1 MQRPDTST
9 KPLPMKIDS
18 ALLGTGFDEIPEYA
32 RKLETMGYDGILSFE
47 GQHDP
52 FLPLSLAATT
62 TEKAELITGIA
73 IAFARNPMVVAY
85 MANDLQ
91 LISKGRFTLG
101 LGSQIRPHIEKRFSE
116 TWSKPNA
123 RMREFIQAVR
133 AIWRAW
139 GEGERL
145 QFRGEFY
152 THTLMAPF
160 FNPGPNPHGTPKIA
174 LAGFGPGMIR
184 VAGEVSDSWL
194 VHPLHTPDY
203 VEKVAFPALDEGAE
217 KGGRDR
223 SAIEVSA
230 QVITMV
236 GTNDEEIEKARQ
248 GARMQMSF
256 YSSTPAYKVMLD
268 HHGWGDLQPELNRMT
283 KEGKWG
289 EMPALITD
297 EMVDAIG
304 VCGSPSEVGKK
315 LRERNTFAQRTTMIL
330 YNETDPDAIEDI
342 VRDLHG

>member
-1 MQRPDTST
+1 
-9 KPLPMKIDS
+9 MKIDS
-18 ALLGTGFDEIPEYA
+18 ALLQTAFDDIADTA
-32 RKLETMGYDGILSFE
+32 RTLEQQGYDGILSFE

-52 FLPLSLAATT
+52 FLPLALAASG
-62 TEKAELITGIA
+62 TERTELITGIA

-133 AIWRAW
+133 AIWHAW
-139 GEGERL
+139 NEGERL

-152 THTLMAPF
+152 THTLMPPF

-184 VAGEVSDSWL
+184 VAGEVADSWL

-203 VEKVAFPALDEGAE
+203 ARKVALPALHEGATE
-217 KGGRDR
+217 AGRDP
-223 SAIEVSA
+223 SDVEVSV

-236 GTNDEEIEKARQ
+236 GSNDEEIERARQ

-256 YSSTPAYKVMLD
+256 YASTPAYKVMLD

-283 KEGKWG
+283 KEGKWR

-304 VCGSPSEVGKK
+304 ICGTPSEVGHR
-315 LRERNTFAQRTTMIL
+315 LRERNAFAGRTTMIL
-330 YNETDPDAIEDI
+330 YNETDPEAVSDI
-342 VRDLHG
+342 VRDLHANP

>member
-1 MQRPDTST
+1 
-9 KPLPMKIDS
+9 MKIDS
-18 ALLGTGFDEIPEYA
+18 ALLDAPFDEIA
-32 RKLETMGYDGILSFE
+32 ATAAKLEGMGYDGILSFE

-52 FLPLSLAATT
+52 FLPLALAATG
-62 TEKAELITGIA
+62 TEKVELITGIA

-133 AIWRAW
+133 AIWHAW
-139 GEGERL
+139 STGERL

-174 LAGFGPGMIR
+174 LAGFGPRMIR

-203 VEKVAFPALDEGAE
+203 VEKVAFPALDAGAAIA
-217 KGGRDR
+217 GRDR
-223 SAIEVSA
+223 STIEVSA

-236 GTNDEEIEKARQ
+236 GSNDEEIERARH

-283 KEGKWG
+283 KEGKWD
-289 EMPALITD
+289 EMPARIPD
-297 EMVDAIG
+297 EMVDTIG
-304 VCGSPSEVGKK
+304 VCGTPSEVGKK
-315 LRERNTFAQRTTMIL
+315 LRERNQFAQRTTMIL
-330 YNETDPDAIEDI
+330 YNQTDPEAVADI
-342 VRDLHG
+342 VRDLCG

>member
-1 MQRPDTST
+1 
-9 KPLPMKIDS
+9 MKIDS
-18 ALLGTGFDEIPEYA
+18 AMMQTALDEVPEAA
-32 RKLETMGYDGILSFE
+32 RKLEELGYDGILSFE

-52 FLPLSLAATT
+52 FLPLALAATT
-62 TEKAELITGIA
+62 TERAELITGIA
-73 IAFARNPMVVAY
+73 IAFARNPMVVAC

-116 TWSKPNA
+116 TWSRPNP

-133 AIWRAW
+133 AIWRTW
-139 GEGERL
+139 NEGERL

-152 THTLMAPF
+152 THTLMSPF

-184 VAGEVSDSWL
+184 VAGEAADSWL

-203 VEKVAFPALDEGAE
+203 ADKVALPALDEGAAR
-217 KGGRDR
+217 GGRDR

-236 GTNDEEIEKARQ
+236 GSNDEEIERARQ

-256 YSSTPAYKVMLD
+256 YGSTPAYKVMLD
-268 HHGWGDLQPELNRMT
+268 HHGWGDLQPELNRMS

-289 EMPALITD
+289 EMGGLITD

-304 VCGSPSEVGKK
+304 VCGTPSEVGHK
-315 LRERNTFAQRTTMIL
+315 LRARNGDWAQRTTMIL
-330 YNETDPDAIEDI
+330 YNETSPDAVQDI
-342 VRDLHG
+342 VRDLHGR

>member
-1 MQRPDTST
+1 
-9 KPLPMKIDS
+9 MKIDS
-18 ALLGTGFDEIPEYA
+18 ALLDAPFDDIA
-32 RKLETMGYDGILSFE
+32 ATAKKLEGMGYDGILSFE

-52 FLPLSLAATT
+52 FLPLALAATG
-62 TEKAELITGIA
+62 TEKTELITGIA

-133 AIWRAW
+133 AIWHAW
-139 GEGERL
+139 STGERL
-145 QFRGEFY
+145 QFRGDFY

-184 VAGEVSDSWL
+184 VAGEVSDSWF

-203 VEKVAFPALDEGAE
+203 IEKVAFPALDEGAE
-217 KGGRDR
+217 KAGRTR
-223 SAIEVSA
+223 AEIEVSA

-236 GTNDEEIEKARQ
+236 GSNDEEVERARQ

-289 EMPALITD
+289 EMPALLPD

-304 VCGSPSEVGKK
+304 VCGTPSEVGKK
-315 LRERNTFAQRTTMIL
+315 LRARNGFAQRTTMIL
-330 YNETDPDAIEDI
+330 YNETDPEAVQDI
-342 VRDLHG
+342 VRDLRG

>member
-1 MQRPDTST
+1 
-9 KPLPMKIDS
+9 MKIDS
-18 ALLGTGFDEIPEYA
+18 AMLQAGLDEVPGLA
-32 RKLETMGYDGILSFE
+32 ASLEEKGYDGILSFE

-52 FLPLSLAATT
+52 FLPLALAATT
-62 TEKAELITGIA
+62 TEKVELITGIA

-91 LISKGRFTLG
+91 LISGGRFTLG

-116 TWSKPNA
+116 TWSRPNA
-123 RMREFIQAVR
+123 RMREFIEAVR
-133 AIWRAW
+133 AIWRTW
-139 GEGERL
+139 NEGDPLR
-145 QFRGEFY
+145 FRGEFY

-184 VAGEVSDSWL
+184 IAGEVADSWL
-194 VHPLHTPDY
+194 VHPLHTPSY
-203 VEKVAFPALDEGAE
+203 VREVAMPALEEGAAKAE
-217 KGGRDR
+217 RDP
-223 SAIEVSA
+223 SEVEVSA

-236 GTNDEEIEKARQ
+236 GRTDEEIERARQ

-268 HHGWGDLQPELNRMT
+268 HHGWGDIQPELNRMS
-283 KEGKWG
+283 KEGRWT
-289 EMPALITD
+289 EMADKVSD

-304 VCGSPSEVGKK
+304 ICGTPSEVGKR
-315 LRERNTFAQRTTMIL
+315 LRERNSFARRTTMIL
-330 YNETDPDAIEDI
+330 YNETDPEAVTDI
-342 VRDLHG
+342 LRDLHGN

>member
-1 MQRPDTST
+1 
-9 KPLPMKIDS
+9 MKIDS
-18 ALLGTGFDEIPEYA
+18 ALLDAPFDDIA
-32 RKLETMGYDGILSFE
+32 ATSGKLEKMGYDGILSFE

-52 FLPLSLAATT
+52 FLPLALAATG
-62 TEKAELITGIA
+62 TERAQLITGIA
-73 IAFARNPMVVAY
+73 IAFARNPMVVAC

-101 LGSQIRPHIEKRFSE
+101 LGSQIKPHIEKRFSE

-123 RMREFIQAVR
+123 RMREFIEAVR
-133 AIWRAW
+133 AIWRTW
-139 GEGERL
+139 NEGERL
-145 QFRGEFY
+145 EFRGEFY

-160 FNPGPNPHGTPKIA
+160 FNPGPNPHGMPEIA

-184 VAGEVSDSWL
+184 VAGEVADQWL

-203 VEKVAFPALDEGAE
+203 AKKVALPALDEGAE
-217 KGGRDR
+217 KTGRTR
-223 SAIEVSA
+223 SDIEVSV

-236 GTNDEEIEKARQ
+236 GSNDEEIERARQ

-256 YSSTPAYKVMLD
+256 YGSTPAYKVMLD
-268 HHGWGDLQPELNRMT
+268 HHGWGDLQPKLNRMT

-289 EMPALITD
+289 DMPALITD

-304 VCGSPSEVGKK
+304 VSGKPSEVGHK
-315 LRERNTFAQRTTMIL
+315 LRERNDFAQRTTMIL
-330 YNETDPDAIEDI
+330 YNETDPEAVADI
-342 VRDLHG
+342 VRDLHGG

>member
-1 MQRPDTST
+1 
-9 KPLPMKIDS
+9 MKIDS
-18 ALLGTGFDEIPEYA
+18 AMLQAGLDEVPSLA
-32 RKLETMGYDGILSFE
+32 ASLEEKGYDGILSFE

-52 FLPLSLAATT
+52 FLPLALAATT
-62 TEKAELITGIA
+62 TEKVELITGIA

-91 LISKGRFTLG
+91 LISGGRFTLG

-116 TWSKPNA
+116 TWSRPNA
-123 RMREFIQAVR
+123 RMREFIEAVR
-133 AIWRAW
+133 AIWRTW
-139 GEGERL
+139 NEGEPLR
-145 QFRGEFY
+145 FRGEFY

-184 VAGEVSDSWL
+184 IAGEVADSWL
-194 VHPLHTPDY
+194 VHPLHTPSY
-203 VEKVAFPALDEGAE
+203 VREVAMPALEEGAA
-217 KGGRDR
+217 KAQRD
-223 SAIEVSA
+223 AQEVEISA

-236 GTNDEEIEKARQ
+236 GRTDEEIERARQ

-268 HHGWGDLQPELNRMT
+268 HHGWGDIQPELNRMSE
-283 KEGKWG
+283 EGRWA
-289 EMPALITD
+289 EMADQVSD

-304 VCGSPSEVGKK
+304 ICGTPSEVGKR
-315 LRERNTFAQRTTMIL
+315 LRERNSFAQRTTMIL
-330 YNETDPDAIEDI
+330 YNETDPEAAADI
-342 VRDLHG
+342 LRDLHGN

>member
-1 MQRPDTST
+1 
-9 KPLPMKIDS
+9 MKIDS
-18 ALLGTGFDEIPEYA
+18 AMLQAGLDEVPGLA
-32 RKLETMGYDGILSFE
+32 ASLEEKGYDGILSFE

-52 FLPLSLAATT
+52 FLPLALAATT
-62 TEKAELITGIA
+62 TEKVELITGIA

-91 LISKGRFTLG
+91 LISGGRFTLG

-116 TWSKPNA
+116 TWSRPNA
-123 RMREFIQAVR
+123 RMREFIEAVR
-133 AIWRAW
+133 AIWRTW
-139 GEGERL
+139 NEGEPLR
-145 QFRGEFY
+145 FRGEFY

-184 VAGEVSDSWL
+184 IAGEVADSWL
-194 VHPLHTPDY
+194 VHPLHTPSY
-203 VEKVAFPALDEGAE
+203 VREVAMPALEEGAA
-217 KGGRDR
+217 KAQRDAR
-223 SAIEVSA
+223 QVEVSA

-236 GTNDEEIEKARQ
+236 GRTDEEIERARQ

-268 HHGWGDLQPELNRMT
+268 HHGWGDIQPELNRMS
-283 KEGKWG
+283 KEGRWT
-289 EMPALITD
+289 EMADKVSD

-304 VCGSPSEVGKK
+304 ICGTPSEVGKR
-315 LRERNTFAQRTTMIL
+315 LRERNSFAGRTTMIL
-330 YNETDPDAIEDI
+330 YNETDPEAVADI
-342 VRDLHG
+342 LRDLHGN

>member
-1 MQRPDTST
+1 
-9 KPLPMKIDS
+9 MKIDA
-18 ALLGTGFDEIPEYA
+18 ALLDAPFDEIA
-32 RKLETMGYDGILSFE
+32 ATAGKLERMGYDGILSFE

-52 FLPLSLAATT
+52 FLPLSLAATG
-62 TEKAELITGIA
+62 TERAELITGIA

-133 AIWRAW
+133 AIWRCW
-139 GEGERL
+139 GEGEKL

-184 VAGEVSDSWL
+184 VAGEVADSWL
-194 VHPLHTPDY
+194 VHPLHSPSY
-203 VEKVAFPALDEGAE
+203 VREVAFRALDEGAA
-217 KGGRDR
+217 KAGRKR
-223 SAIEVSA
+223 SDLEVSA

-236 GTNDEEIEKARQ
+236 GTNDEEIERARN
-248 GARMQMSF
+248 GARMQISF
-256 YSSTPAYKVMLD
+256 YGSTPAYKVMLD

-283 KEGKWG
+283 KEGRWA
-289 EMPALITD
+289 EMPGLIPD
-297 EMVDAIG
+297 EMVDTIG
-304 VCGSPSEVGKK
+304 VCGSPSEVGEK
-315 LRERNTFAQRTTMIL
+315 LRARNDFAQRTTMIL
-330 YNETDPDAIEDI
+330 YNEADPDAVEDI
-342 VRDLHG
+342 VRDLGG

>member
-1 MQRPDTST
+1 
-9 KPLPMKIDS
+9 MKIDS
-18 ALLGTGFDEIPEYA
+18 AMLQAGLDEVPSLA
-32 RKLETMGYDGILSFE
+32 ASLEEKGYDGILSFE

-52 FLPLSLAATT
+52 FLPLALAATT
-62 TEKAELITGIA
+62 TEKVELITGIA

-91 LISKGRFTLG
+91 LISGGRFTLG

-116 TWSKPNA
+116 TWSRPNA
-123 RMREFIQAVR
+123 RMREFIEAVR
-133 AIWRAW
+133 AIWRTW
-139 GEGERL
+139 NEGEPLR
-145 QFRGEFY
+145 FRGEFY

-184 VAGEVSDSWL
+184 IAGEVADSWL
-194 VHPLHTPDY
+194 VHPLHTPSY
-203 VEKVAFPALDEGAE
+203 VREVAMPALEEGAA
-217 KGGRDR
+217 KAQRD
-223 SAIEVSA
+223 AQEVEISA

-236 GTNDEEIEKARQ
+236 GRTDEEIERARQ

-268 HHGWGDLQPELNRMT
+268 HHGWGDIQPELNRMS
-283 KEGKWG
+283 KEGRWA
-289 EMPALITD
+289 EMADKVSD

-304 VCGSPSEVGKK
+304 ICGTPSEVGKR
-315 LRERNTFAQRTTMIL
+315 LRERNSFAQRTTMIL
-330 YNETDPDAIEDI
+330 YNETDPEAAADI
-342 VRDLHG
+342 LRDLHGN